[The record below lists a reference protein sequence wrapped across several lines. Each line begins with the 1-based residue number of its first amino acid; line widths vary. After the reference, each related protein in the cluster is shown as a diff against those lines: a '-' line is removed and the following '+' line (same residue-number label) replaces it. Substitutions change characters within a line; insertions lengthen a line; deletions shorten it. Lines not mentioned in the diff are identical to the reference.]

1 MMKKLFFIG
10 LLVPVLLPAMARAEN
25 LLEVY
30 AQARAADPVLAAAD
44 AARGIQQELAVQA
57 RARLLPQW
65 NASAS
70 EYRLRPDDSHGS
82 TLASNIS
89 QTVFDLGQLRS
100 LDVANTLVRSQ
111 DSALRAAE
119 QDLRARVAS
128 AYFGVLAAQA
138 SLTTAEANES
148 AFVQQVEQAQSRF
161 KSGLSASVDV
171 EQARAY
177 SELARNGTVQSRQS
191 LLDAREALAEITGR
205 APGAL
210 APLVPDLPALP
221 PQPAEP
227 QAWVDRAL
235 GGNPAL
241 AAQGL
246 QVEASGQAIAAA
258 RAAHLPTLSFG
269 VDTTRNRGTGA
280 FLPSDLR
287 TNTQLG
293 LTLNIPIF
301 AGGATQSQVR
311 QASLQRE
318 TQREQ
323 LEGARRALM
332 REVRGQYQAVLAGV
346 AQMQSGRAAVE
357 AADRAVQS
365 TRAGQELGTRT
376 MTDLLLGIQTQAQA
390 QNAYE
395 QARHRY
401 VLATLLLQQA
411 AGSLGDAELAAV
423 NSLLKE

>member
-1 MMKKLFFIG
+1 MRR
-10 LLVPVLLPAMARAEN
+10 LLVIALLLPALARAEN
-25 LLEVY
+25 LLEIY

-44 AARGIQQELAVQA
+44 AARGVQQELAVQA
-57 RARLLPQW
+57 RAKLLPQW
-65 NASAS
+65 SASAS
-70 EYRLRPDDSHGS
+70 EYRLRPDDSSGN
-82 TLASNIS
+82 TLASHIS
-89 QTVFDLGQLRS
+89 QTLVDLGQLRS
-100 LDVANTLVRSQ
+100 LDAAQAQVHSQ
-111 DSALRAAE
+111 DAQLRAAE

-128 AYFGVLAAQA
+128 AYFGVLSAQA
-138 SLTTAEANES
+138 SLATAEANES
-148 AFVQQVEQAQSRF
+148 AFAQQVEQAQSRF
-161 KSGLSASVDV
+161 KAGLSAAVDV

-177 SELARNGTVQSRQS
+177 AQLARGATVQARQS
-191 LLDAREALAEITGR
+191 LADAREALAQITGR
-205 APGAL
+205 SPGTL
-210 APLVPDLPALP
+210 QPLVADLPALP
-221 PQPAEP
+221 PQPALA

-235 GGNPAL
+235 AGNPAL
-241 AAQGL
+241 ISQQR
-246 QVEASGQAIAAA
+246 QVEASGYALAAA
-258 RAAHLPTLSFG
+258 RAAHLPTLSLG
-269 VDTTRNRGTGA
+269 VDTTRQRGTGA

-318 TQREQ
+318 SQRDQAEIV
-323 LEGARRALM
+323 RRALV
-332 REVRGQYQAVLAGV
+332 REVNAEYQAVLAGV
-346 AQMQSGRAAVE
+346 AQMEAGRAAVE
-357 AADRAVQS
+357 AADKAVES

-423 NSLLKE
+423 NSLLKD

>member
-10 LLVPVLLPAMARAEN
+10 LIGSFLPALAQAEN

-44 AARGIQQELAVQA
+44 ATRGVQQELAVQA
-57 RARLLPQW
+57 RAKLLPQW
-65 NASAS
+65 SASAS
-70 EYRLRPDDSHGS
+70 EYRLRPDDSHGN

-128 AYFGVLAAQA
+128 AYFGVLSAQA

-148 AFVQQVEQAQSRF
+148 AFAQQVEQAQSRF
-161 KSGLSASVDV
+161 QSGLSASVDV

-177 SELARNGTVQSRQS
+177 SELARNATVQSRQA

-205 APGAL
+205 TPGVL
-210 APLVPDLPALP
+210 SPLVADLPALP

-227 QAWVDRAL
+227 QAWVERAL
-235 GGNPAL
+235 AGNPAL

-246 QVEASGQAIAAA
+246 QVEASGQAVAAA
-258 RAAHLPTLSFG
+258 RAAHLPTLSLG
-269 VDTTRNRGTGA
+269 VDTTRQRGTGA

-323 LEGARRALM
+323 LESARRALM

-395 QARHRY
+395 QARHHY